1 MHQKHDDPIQ
11 HWRFKWLISSS
22 LPTIFRRWAK
32 RASMPLFARME
43 ANKGLQEIATETSN
57 YCKKAFEQAT
67 LTFEQLLGVK
77 SLEQAIEIQSQ
88 YMKKG
93 YDAHV
98 AEVSKLG
105 EMYVSL
111 AQSLYKPFEKVVAKR
126 AA

>member
-1 MHQKHDDPIQ
+1 MADQFKLADDFQ
-11 HWRFKWLISSS
+11 TLGREGFD
-22 LPTIFRRWAK
+22 AAV
-32 RASMPLFARME
+32 RAYGE